1 MTAIMQTG
9 TATIAL
15 DYRDCSLI
23 GYAKAAIDRTRL
35 MDIANNPAKTAN
47 APNAGIDRNAAETNE
62 LVRLA
67 QAGSAS
73 AFERLVSKQYGFI
86 FKTAFR
92 WLGNRSD
99 AEDVTQ
105 TVCMR
110 LATTVKSF
118 DWRASFTSW
127 LYRIT
132 LNAVRDLQRSNQR
145 RNRLASEISLGAT
158 EESLPT
164 QEDALAL
171 DDLWRIVRALPEKQ
185 RDAVL
190 LVYGDHLSHSEAAEI
205 MGCKDVTVAWHIH
218 NARKAL
224 KDKL

>member
-1 MTAIMQTG
+1 MDVANG
-9 TATIAL
+9 SRDATERPKAAL
-15 DYRDCSLI
+15 DRH
-23 GYAKAAIDRTRL
+23 G
-35 MDIANNPAKTAN
+35 M
-47 APNAGIDRNAAETNE
+47 ETSE

-67 QAGSAS
+67 QAGNVA
-73 AFERLVSKQYGFI
+73 AFERLVARQYSFI

-92 WLGNRSD
+92 WLGHRSD

-110 LATTVKSF
+110 LAKVLPSF

-145 RNRLASEISLGAT
+145 RNRLSSEISVSAT
-158 EESLPT
+158 EESLPS
-164 QEDALAL
+164 QEDSLALA
-171 DDLWRIVRALPEKQ
+171 DLWRTVQELPEKQ

-190 LVYGDHLSHSEAAEI
+190 LVYGEHLSHSEAAEI

>member
-1 MTAIMQTG
+1 
-9 TATIAL
+9 
-15 DYRDCSLI
+15 
-23 GYAKAAIDRTRL
+23 
-35 MDIANNPAKTAN
+35 MDTAN
-47 APNAGIDRNAAETNE
+47 CSAETPGEPVASLERNIDPTAD

-67 QAGSAS
+67 QAGDVA
-73 AFERLVSKQYGFI
+73 AFERLVTLQYSFI

-92 WLGNRSD
+92 WLGHRSD

-110 LATTVKSF
+110 LADALKSF
-118 DWRASFTSW
+118 DWRANFRSW

-132 LNAVRDLQRSNQR
+132 LNAVHDVQRSNQR
-145 RNRLASEISLGAT
+145 RLRLASEVSLTISD
-158 EESLPT
+158 ERPPT
-164 QEDALAL
+164 QEDRLAL
-171 DDLWRIVRALPEKQ
+171 NGLWQMVQELTDKQ

-190 LVYGDHLSHSEAAEI
+190 LVYGEHMSHAEAADI

-224 KDKL
+224 KDRI

>member
-1 MTAIMQTG
+1 MFVAQHLG
-9 TATIAL
+9 F
-15 DYRDCSLI
+15 
-23 GYAKAAIDRTRL
+23 
-35 MDIANNPAKTAN
+35 MDTAN
-47 APNAGIDRNAAETNE
+47 CSAETPGEPVASLERNIDPTAD

-67 QAGSAS
+67 QAGDVA
-73 AFERLVSKQYGFI
+73 AFERLVTLQYSFI

-92 WLGNRSD
+92 WLGHRSD

-110 LATTVKSF
+110 LADALKSF
-118 DWRASFTSW
+118 DWRANFRSW

-132 LNAVRDLQRSNQR
+132 LNAVHDVQRSNQR
-145 RNRLASEISLGAT
+145 RLRLASEVSLTISD
-158 EESLPT
+158 ERPPT
-164 QEDALAL
+164 QEDRLAL
-171 DDLWRIVRALPEKQ
+171 NGLWQMVQELTDKQ

-190 LVYGDHLSHSEAAEI
+190 LVYGEHMSHAEAADI

-224 KDKL
+224 KDRI

>member
-1 MTAIMQTG
+1 
-9 TATIAL
+9 
-15 DYRDCSLI
+15 
-23 GYAKAAIDRTRL
+23 
-35 MDIANNPAKTAN
+35 MDIAN
-47 APNAGIDRNAAETNE
+47 RSAETPGAPVAALERNTGPVAD

-67 QAGSAS
+67 QAGDVA
-73 AFERLVSKQYGFI
+73 AFERLVALQYSFI

-92 WLGNRSD
+92 WLGHRSD

-110 LATTVKSF
+110 LANALKSF

-132 LNAVRDLQRSNQR
+132 LNAVHDVQRSNQR
-145 RNRLASEISLGAT
+145 RQRLASEVSFEIND
-158 EESLPT
+158 ESPPT
-164 QEDALAL
+164 QEDQLAL
-171 DDLWRIVRALPEKQ
+171 NALWQVVRELPDKQ

-190 LVYGDHLSHSEAAEI
+190 LVYGEHMSHAEAAKI

-224 KDKL
+224 KDRV

>member
-1 MTAIMQTG
+1 
-9 TATIAL
+9 
-15 DYRDCSLI
+15 
-23 GYAKAAIDRTRL
+23 
-35 MDIANNPAKTAN
+35 MDIANRSAGTPGTPVASLERNTGITA
-47 APNAGIDRNAAETNE
+47 D

-67 QAGSAS
+67 QAGDVA
-73 AFERLVSKQYGFI
+73 AFERLVALQYSFI

-92 WLGNRSD
+92 WLGHRSD

-110 LATTVKSF
+110 LADALKGF
-118 DWRASFTSW
+118 DWRANFTSW

-132 LNAVRDLQRSNQR
+132 LNAVHDVQRSNQR
-145 RNRLASEISLGAT
+145 RQRLASEVSLGMSD
-158 EESLPT
+158 ECPPT
-164 QEDALAL
+164 QEDQLAL
-171 DDLWRIVRALPEKQ
+171 SALWQMVQELSDKQ

-190 LVYGDHLSHSEAAEI
+190 LVYGEHMSHAEAAKI

-224 KDKL
+224 KDRI

>member
-1 MTAIMQTG
+1 
-9 TATIAL
+9 
-15 DYRDCSLI
+15 
-23 GYAKAAIDRTRL
+23 
-35 MDIANNPAKTAN
+35 MDIANSSVETASRPAA
-47 APNAGIDRNAAETNE
+47 ALDPNAEETAA

-67 QAGSAS
+67 QAGDVA
-73 AFERLVSKQYGFI
+73 AFERLVTRQYGFI

-92 WLGNRSD
+92 WLGHRSD

-110 LATTVKSF
+110 LATALKSF

-132 LNAVRDLQRSNQR
+132 LNAVYDLKRSSQR
-145 RNRLASEISLGAT
+145 RQRLASEISLGAT
-158 EESLPT
+158 EESRPT
-164 QEDALAL
+164 QEDELAL
-171 DDLWRIVRALPEKQ
+171 SELWQVVRQVPEKQ

-190 LVYGDHLSHSEAAEI
+190 LVYAEHMSHAEAAEI

-224 KDKL
+224 KDRL

>member
-1 MTAIMQTG
+1 MN
-9 TATIAL
+9 
-15 DYRDCSLI
+15 
-23 GYAKAAIDRTRL
+23 
-35 MDIANNPAKTAN
+35 IANRSAETPGAPAAT
-47 APNAGIDRNAAETNE
+47 PDRNTGPTAE

-67 QAGSAS
+67 QAGDVA
-73 AFERLVSKQYGFI
+73 AFERLVALQYSFI
-86 FKTAFR
+86 FKTAYR
-92 WLGNRSD
+92 WLGHRSD

-110 LATTVKSF
+110 LANGLKSF

-132 LNAVRDLQRSNQR
+132 LNAVHDVQRSNQR
-145 RNRLASEISLGAT
+145 RQRLESEMSFEINDASP
-158 EESLPT
+158 PT
-164 QEDALAL
+164 QEDQLAL
-171 DDLWRIVRALPEKQ
+171 NALWQVVRELPDKQ

-190 LVYGDHLSHSEAAEI
+190 LVYGEHMSHAEAAKI

-224 KDKL
+224 KDRL

>member
-1 MTAIMQTG
+1 
-9 TATIAL
+9 
-15 DYRDCSLI
+15 
-23 GYAKAAIDRTRL
+23 
-35 MDIANNPAKTAN
+35 MDTAN
-47 APNAGIDRNAAETNE
+47 CSAETPGEPVASLERNIDPTAD

-67 QAGSAS
+67 QAGDVA
-73 AFERLVSKQYGFI
+73 AFERLVTLQYSFI

-92 WLGNRSD
+92 WLGHRSD

-110 LATTVKSF
+110 LADALKSF
-118 DWRASFTSW
+118 DWRANFRSW

-132 LNAVRDLQRSNQR
+132 LNAVHDVQRSNQR
-145 RNRLASEISLGAT
+145 RQRLASEVSLTISD
-158 EESLPT
+158 ERPPT
-164 QEDALAL
+164 QEDRLAL
-171 DDLWRIVRALPEKQ
+171 NGLWQMVQELTDKQ

-190 LVYGDHLSHSEAAEI
+190 LVYGEHMSHAEAADI

-224 KDKL
+224 KDRI